1 MELKLT
7 LLGILSFLCHA
18 NGTEYELLVVD
29 EEVFSSCQDV
39 APGTLD
45 INGLLDLSEF
55 STTLDADG
63 VTVSG
68 NTTLVWDIQME
79 DRVTVTKPPT
89 STSS

>member
-18 NGTEYELLVVD
+18 NGTEYELSVVD

-55 STTLDADG
+55 SKYVLY
-63 VTVSG
+63 V
-68 NTTLVWDIQME
+68 NEFKMKFKILL
-79 DRVTVTKPPT
+79 KLNK
-89 STSS
+89 